1 MAIKDPTGD
10 LAIAPSKIKPKLPD
24 MYKVLLKNDDY
35 TPMEFVVEII
45 QRFFN
50 KTREQAT
57 HIMLQVH
64 TTGIGVCG
72 VYPKDIAETKMNQVL
87 KRAQESQHP
96 LQCLIEPA

>member
-10 LAIAPSKIKPKLPD
+10 IAIEQSKVKPKLPD

-64 TTGIGVCG
+64 TTGMGVCG

-87 KRAQESQHP
+87 KRAEESQHP
-96 LQCLIEPA
+96 LQCVIEPA

>member
-10 LAIAPSKIKPKLPD
+10 LAIKPNKVKPKLPD

-64 TTGIGVCG
+64 TTGMGVCG

-96 LQCLIEPA
+96 LQCVIEPA

>member
-1 MAIKDPTGD
+1 MATKDPTGD
-10 LAIAPSKIKPKLPD
+10 IAIEPSKVKPKLPD

-64 TTGIGVCG
+64 TTGMGVCG

-96 LQCLIEPA
+96 LQCVIEPA

>member
-1 MAIKDPTGD
+1 MATKDPTGD
-10 LAIAPSKIKPKLPD
+10 LAIEPSKVKTKLPD

-64 TTGIGVCG
+64 TTGMGVCG

-87 KRAQESQHP
+87 KRAEESQHP
-96 LQCLIEPA
+96 LQCVIEPA

>member
-10 LAIAPSKIKPKLPD
+10 LAIQPSKVKPKLPD

-64 TTGIGVCG
+64 TTGMGVCG

-87 KRAQESQHP
+87 KRAEESQHP
-96 LQCLIEPA
+96 LQCVIEPA